1 MHSAPIRSALLSLYL
16 ADRYS
21 LGKKLIR
28 MLEHRFIVLLCG
40 HRGPETKKHMVVYA
54 YTKGLLCNSWM
65 LVAWARKEL
74 AKALF
79 P

>member
-1 MHSAPIRSALLSLYL
+1 MHLVPIRSALLSLYL
-16 ADRYS
+16 AD
-21 LGKKLIR
+21 KWQKLIR
-28 MLEHRFIVLLCG
+28 ILEHRFIVLLCG
-40 HRGPETKKHMVVYA
+40 HRGPETKKHMEAYA
-54 YTKGLLCNSWM
+54 YTKGLLCNSRM